1 SRVAN
6 GNLDWGDEAPDTS
19 PEGLRRFF
27 EAVAVLQDPDPD
39 PEHRFDFLGPRPSQS
54 SESDEVLAYR
64 NFMIGAQPSAA
75 LKMLTTLCKNAPSD
89 TALCFLG
96 VQVVEPLLDL
106 HWKEIGA
113 AFEAEARR
121 TPSVRKALSCARL
134 DLKG

>member
-1 SRVAN
+1 MAN

-75 LKMLTTLCKNAPSD
+75 LKMLTTLCSYEALSRVDPSPWMR
-89 TALCFLG
+89 LMSR
-96 VQVVEPLLDL
+96 L
-106 HWKEIGA
+106 HWQMASVSLRA
-113 AFEAEARR
+113 A
-121 TPSVRKALSCARL
+121 
-134 DLKG
+134 